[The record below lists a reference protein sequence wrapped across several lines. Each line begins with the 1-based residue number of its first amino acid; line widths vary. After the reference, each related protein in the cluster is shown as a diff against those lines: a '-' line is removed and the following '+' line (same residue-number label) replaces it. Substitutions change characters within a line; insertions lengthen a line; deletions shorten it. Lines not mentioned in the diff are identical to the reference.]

1 MNSVLCHIRQQIS
14 ELQDSML
21 GGPEALPRTH
31 LRTVTSLQEEHVPVS
46 WVHPNYQPCTHSLV
60 SWLEGKCYHILEQ
73 LQVSKRS
80 MSLCHGYILI
90 ISHVLIHWSHG

>member
-21 GGPEALPRTH
+21 GGPEALPRSH
-31 LRTVTSLQEEHVPVS
+31 LKTVISLQEEHVPVS

-60 SWLEGKCYHILEQ
+60 SWLEG
-73 LQVSKRS
+73 
-80 MSLCHGYILI
+80 
-90 ISHVLIHWSHG
+90 

>member
-60 SWLEGKCYHILEQ
+60 SWLEGKCCHIYSRYSETDSETQ
-73 LQVSKRS
+73 SK
-80 MSLCHGYILI
+80 
-90 ISHVLIHWSHG
+90 